1 MRERKSGSFRRSL
14 QLPEGVD
21 EDKIRAR
28 FENGVLEVTLQG
40 AAAAREPKR
49 VQIEGGSPGSE
60 GGQDVE
66 VTSGEGSGS
75 NPLGPGDQQGTGG
88 EERGN

>member
-1 MRERKSGSFRRSL
+1 
-14 QLPEGVD
+14 LPEGVD

-40 AAAAREPKR
+40 VAAARGPRR
-49 VQIEGGSPGSE
+49 VQIEGGQGPE

-66 VTSGEGSGS
+66 VTGSEGSSGRRIPEGGS
-75 NPLGPGDQQGTGG
+75 SGG
-88 EERGN
+88 